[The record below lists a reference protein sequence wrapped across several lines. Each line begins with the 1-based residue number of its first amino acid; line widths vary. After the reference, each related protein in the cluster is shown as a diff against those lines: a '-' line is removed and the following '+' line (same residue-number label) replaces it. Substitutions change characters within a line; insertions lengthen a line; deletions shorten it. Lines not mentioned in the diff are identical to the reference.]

1 MRPPETREG
10 VSLACP
16 AWAKYNGGK
25 SSTRPAVG
33 KGLSK
38 PLLLH
43 EKSRTRNRHLS
54 LRLIRLLFL

>member
-10 VSLACP
+10 VSLVV
-16 AWAKYNGGK
+16 
-25 SSTRPAVG
+25 R
-33 KGLSK
+33 GLQ